1 MFSSTMFCVFQL
13 CVMPVKCHRC
23 QKHLIHLCVLAH
35 SSSRG
40 PPLSSECI
48 LGNETSSICPAEID
62 LQVTGRRA
70 EVRGDEEA
78 QNGEMRRALGASIE
92 RNYNIRLVGN

>member
-1 MFSSTMFCVFQL
+1 M
-13 CVMPVKCHRC
+13 
-23 QKHLIHLCVLAH
+23 
-35 SSSRG
+35 
-40 PPLSSECI
+40 
-48 LGNETSSICPAEID
+48 
-62 LQVTGRRA
+62 QVTGRRA

>member
-1 MFSSTMFCVFQL
+1 MFCIFQL
-13 CVMPVKCHRC
+13 CVIPVKCHRC

-35 SSSRG
+35 SFSRG
-40 PPLSSECI
+40 PPLYSECI
-48 LGNETSSICPAEID
+48 LGIETSLICPAEIN
-62 LQVTGRRA
+62 LRITSRRT

-92 RNYNIRLVGN
+92 RNYNIRLVVN